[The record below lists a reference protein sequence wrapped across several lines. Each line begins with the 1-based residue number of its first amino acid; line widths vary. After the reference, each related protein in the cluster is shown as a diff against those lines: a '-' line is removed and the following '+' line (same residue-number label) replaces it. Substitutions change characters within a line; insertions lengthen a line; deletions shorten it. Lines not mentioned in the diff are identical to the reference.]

1 MENKDKELNKD
12 AQKTGSLPRSP
23 VDDKDESLLVSHMQL
38 SSFSHR
44 CISNRHH
51 LVFYVVLL

>member
-38 SSFSHR
+38 SSFG
-44 CISNRHH
+44 IAA
-51 LVFYVVLL
+51 FQIAII